1 MVIFE
6 DSKICKI
13 VFYEI
18 SFLCLQLCRACV
30 PPSLPLP
37 WALYIAAFGK
47 SVKVSSE
54 GLGCSIMMLFSMLM
68 LVFLCIILS
77 GWKMTKLMG
86 AAMFVFYFLFVAASL
101 SLNYGWVTCPV

>member
-1 MVIFE
+1 MLYNYITPL
-6 DSKICKI
+6 
-13 VFYEI
+13 Y
-18 SFLCLQLCRACV
+18 
-30 PPSLPLP
+30 SLPLP
-37 WALYIAAFGK
+37 WILYIAAFGK

-77 GWKMTKLMG
+77 GWKMTKIMG
-86 AAMFVFYFLFVAASL
+86 AFMFVFYFLFVAASL